1 MALGLLGSAALLV
14 GLAAVWAA
22 HDAWKRYLVALD
34 RTAGLK
40 ALEAALVARI
50 AKLEANQAAHTRA
63 LGAKAIHAVR
73 QAAE

>member
-1 MALGLLGSAALLV
+1 MIALSVALGLGFLLT
-14 GLAAVWAA
+14 W
-22 HDAWKRYLVALD
+22 DAWKRYLVAID

-50 AKLEANQAAHTRA
+50 AKLEAQQALHQRA

-73 QAAE
+73 DSG